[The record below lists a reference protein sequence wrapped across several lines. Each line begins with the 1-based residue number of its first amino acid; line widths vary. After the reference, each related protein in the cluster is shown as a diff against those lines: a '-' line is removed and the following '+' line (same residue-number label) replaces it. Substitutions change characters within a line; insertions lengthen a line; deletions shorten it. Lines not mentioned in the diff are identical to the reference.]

1 MKNPFRVGGFE
12 KRLVVAFLLLSV
24 TPTVLIAF
32 FSTRYFM
39 RSVALVSNPA
49 VEQSFT
55 NSMNI
60 ARTLA
65 ARLEEDAGCT
75 ADRLADALRS
85 SAAPLESSETS
96 KTRAALVQVLQ
107 DTRADFAAVYA
118 REDNLWKL
126 RMTEPAAFSRLE
138 RELSPEAIAAAPETT
153 QAAQLPQATASPAA
167 ATPTPSRVTFADQD
181 IIASSVVR
189 DKSLFVA
196 GFALEKGF
204 TANMRRTGD
213 DVGRYRAVGFYVSV
227 LRRYIIIVTCVL
239 VALLIVASA
248 VISRLLARRISHPIT
263 ELAHATE
270 RIAKGDLEHRV
281 RVNARDEIQ
290 SLVSDFNK
298 MTEELLE
305 NKRNLIRAERIAAWR
320 DFARRL
326 AHEIK
331 NPLTPIEI
339 AIFRIKKRLDGQ
351 VAEADPQ
358 KDKQVIA
365 ESLDSILKEVAALK
379 NIAQEFSAFA
389 KLPEPKLESLNPNDT
404 ITSVLELY
412 ASSAQRVKVR
422 TSLADGL
429 PRVQADRD
437 QLRSVVANLIKNA
450 FEAMPEGGTLT
461 VTTSLAAG
469 SIHIE
474 IADTGPGIPDEI
486 KEKIFDPYFTTKST
500 GTGIGLALAYR
511 ILADH
516 RAKIGFKTGETG
528 TTFLVD
534 LPVPDNAAADSTEE
548 TKP

>member
-12 KRLVVAFLLLSV
+12 RRLMVAFLLLSV

-65 ARLEEDAGCT
+65 ARLQEDAGCT
-75 ADRLADALRS
+75 ADRLADALAG
-85 SAAPLESSETS
+85 SAGSLEGSEARPEA
-96 KTRAALVQVLQ
+96 RAVLAQVLQ
-107 DTRADFAAVYA
+107 DTHADFAAVYA
-118 REDNLWKL
+118 REAGVWKL
-126 RMTEPAAFSRLE
+126 RISEPAAFPRLE
-138 RELSPEAIAAAPETT
+138 RELQPEAIAAPETT
-153 QAAQLPQATASPAA
+153 QAATLST
-167 ATPTPSRVTFADQD
+167 SRVTFADQD

-189 DKSLFVA
+189 DSSLFVA
-196 GFALEKGF
+196 GFALEQGF

-213 DVGRYRAVGFYVSV
+213 DVGRYRAVGLYVSV

-281 RVNARDEIQ
+281 RVNAKDEIQ

-305 NKRNLIRAERIAAWR
+305 NKKNLIRAERIAAWR

-339 AIFRIKKRLDGQ
+339 AIYRIKKRLEGE
-351 VAEADPQ
+351 VAEADPAR
-358 KDKQVIA
+358 DKQVIE

-422 TSLADGL
+422 TSLAEGM

-437 QLRSVVANLIKNA
+437 QLRSVIANLIKNA

-461 VTTSLAAG
+461 VATSLAAG
-469 SIHIE
+469 SIRIE

-528 TTFLVD
+528 TTFVVD
-534 LPVPDNAAADSTEE
+534 LPVPNEE
-548 TKP
+548 TSP

>member
-39 RSVALVSNPA
+39 RSVKLVSNPA

-75 ADRLADALRS
+75 ADRLADAFAG
-85 SAAPLESSETS
+85 SAGPGPLEGPETRAATE
-96 KTRAALVQVLQ
+96 TRAALTQVLQ
-107 DTRADFAAVYA
+107 DTHADFAAVYA
-118 REDNLWKL
+118 REGNVWKL
-126 RMTEPAAFSRLE
+126 RITEPSAFLRLE
-138 RELSPEAIAAAPETT
+138 HELGPEAIAAAPETT
-153 QAAQLPQATASPAA
+153 EAA
-167 ATPTPSRVTFADQD
+167 APTPSRVTFADQD
-181 IIASSVVR
+181 VIASSVVR
-189 DKSLFVA
+189 DNSLFVA
-196 GFALEKGF
+196 GFALEQGF

-213 DVGRYRAVGFYVSV
+213 DVGRYHAVKLYVSV
-227 LRRYIIIVTCVL
+227 LRRYIIIMTCVL

-248 VISRLLARRISHPIT
+248 VVSRLLARRISHPIT

-305 NKRNLIRAERIAAWR
+305 NKKNLIRAERIAAWR

-339 AIFRIKKRLDGQ
+339 AIYRIKKRLDGK

-358 KDKQVIA
+358 RDKQVIE

-389 KLPEPKLESLNPNDT
+389 KLPEPKLESFNPNDT

-412 ASSAQRVKVR
+412 ASTAQRVKVR
-422 TSLADGL
+422 TDLAQDL
-429 PRVQADRD
+429 PWVQADRD
-437 QLRSVVANLIKNA
+437 QLRSVVANLVKNA

-461 VTTSLAAG
+461 VATSLAAG
-469 SIHIE
+469 SVRIE
-474 IADTGPGIPDEI
+474 ITDTGPGIPDEI

-516 RAKIGFKTGETG
+516 RAKIGFRTGETG
-528 TTFLVD
+528 TTFVVD
-534 LPVPDNAAADSTEE
+534 LPVPDSADTGQRDSKE
-548 TKP
+548 TTP